1 MADPDLETQ
10 FTFHPATGTQPERYT
25 EIRHKGYELAC
36 LINDLVLDSDEKTLA
51 IACVRQAVMWANAGI
66 ACNEVVT

>member
-1 MADPDLETQ
+1 MPDPDLANK
-10 FTFHPATGTQPERYT
+10 FTHHPPIGNQAGRYMAL
-25 EIRHKGYELAC
+25 RSLGFQLAKA
-36 LINDLVLDSDEKTLA
+36 IDEDVPDSDEKTLA

>member
-1 MADPDLETQ
+1 MALRSLGFQ
-10 FTFHPATGTQPERYT
+10 
-25 EIRHKGYELAC
+25 LAKA
-36 LINDLVLDSDEKTLA
+36 IDEDVPDSDEKTLA

>member
-1 MADPDLETQ
+1 VAADLERA
-10 FTFHPATGTQPERYT
+10 FTYHPPVGSQPERY
-25 EIRHKGYELAC
+25 EDIRRKGYELAA
-36 LINDLVLDSDEKTLA
+36 LISDHVLDSDEKTLA